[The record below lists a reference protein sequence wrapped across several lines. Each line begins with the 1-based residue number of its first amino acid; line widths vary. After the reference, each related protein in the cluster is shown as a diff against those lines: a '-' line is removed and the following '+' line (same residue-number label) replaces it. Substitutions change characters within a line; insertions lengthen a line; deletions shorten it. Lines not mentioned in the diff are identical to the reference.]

1 MDVNLKG
8 AAQNTYDG
16 IKRIGDMIEELDGSG
31 VERCTQQLIDDLNDI
46 MVDCQPQLGAY
57 CLLEHFNDK

>member
-31 VERCTQQLIDDLNDI
+31 V
-46 MVDCQPQLGAY
+46 
-57 CLLEHFNDK
+57 